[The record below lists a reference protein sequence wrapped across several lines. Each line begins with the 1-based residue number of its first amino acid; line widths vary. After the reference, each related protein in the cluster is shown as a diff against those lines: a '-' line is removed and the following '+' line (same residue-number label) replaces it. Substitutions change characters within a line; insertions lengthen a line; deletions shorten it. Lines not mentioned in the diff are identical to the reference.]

1 MGNWSHTNLDW
12 LLVRVCDF
20 WKLFLLFLVDCLRF
34 KLSSKKM
41 FVLDWP
47 TFLLGWKLVNKCGLC
62 IVAFIL
68 LMWLYVN
75 MYYTIHATL
84 IVKNTRSCSIQL
96 LSLYFKK
103 ILKNPEIKVHG
114 LIYHVLLGTRLM
126 LLQTIIIYVNWFFQ
140 VFAFYVNVVVQFI

>member
-1 MGNWSHTNLDW
+1 
-12 LLVRVCDF
+12 
-20 WKLFLLFLVDCLRF
+20 
-34 KLSSKKM
+34 
-41 FVLDWP
+41 
-47 TFLLGWKLVNKCGLC
+47 
-62 IVAFIL
+62 
-68 LMWLYVN
+68 

-114 LIYHVLLGTRLM
+114 LIYHVLLRTRLM